1 MKPAWDKLG
10 AAYENHPAVIVADV
24 DCTTDGGK
32 PVCDTKG
39 VQGFPTIKYYTSE
52 KPDGEKYQGG
62 RDFDS
67 LDKFVKENLMA
78 KCDPKTKEGCDD
90 KAVEYID
97 KMNAKG
103 ADAITKEHARLEK
116 MKSGDMKPE
125 KKAWLAQRITLL
137 KGLLP
142 DGAAKGEL

>member
-10 AAYENHPAVIVADV
+10 TAYENHGAVLIGDV
-24 DCTTDGGK
+24 DCTADGGK

-78 KCDPKTKEGCDD
+78 KCDPKTKENCSE
-90 KAVEYID
+90 KETEYIN
-97 KMNAKG
+97 KMNGKG
-103 ADAITKEHARLEK
+103 ADGIKKEYERLLK
-116 MKSGDMKPE
+116 MKG
-125 KKAWLAQRITLL
+125 
-137 KGLLP
+137 
-142 DGAAKGEL
+142 

>member
-10 AAYENHPAVIVADV
+10 DAYADHASVLIGDV

-32 PVCDTKG
+32 PVCDTRG

-52 KPDGEKYQGG
+52 KPDGEDYNGG

-67 LDKFVKENLMA
+67 FDKFVKENLMA
-78 KCDPKTKEGCDD
+78 KCDAKTKEGCDE
-90 KAVEYID
+90 KQTAYID

-103 ADAITKEHARLEK
+103 ADGASKELARLEK
-116 MKSGDMKPE
+116 MKGGDMKPE
-125 KKAWLAQRITLL
+125 KKAWLGQRIALL
-137 KGLLP
+137 KGLT
-142 DGAAKGEL
+142 GESAASAEL

>member
-10 AAYENHPAVIVADV
+10 DAYADHGSVLIGDV
-24 DCTTDGGK
+24 DCTTDDGK
-32 PVCDTKG
+32 PVCNERG

-62 RDFDS
+62 RDYDS

-78 KCDPKTKEGCDD
+78 KCDPKTKEGCDE

-103 ADAITKEHARLEK
+103 ADAIKKEYERLGN

-125 KKAWLAQRITLL
+125 KKAWLLQRHTLL
-137 KGLLP
+137 KGLVGDAP
-142 DGAAKGEL
+142 SGEL